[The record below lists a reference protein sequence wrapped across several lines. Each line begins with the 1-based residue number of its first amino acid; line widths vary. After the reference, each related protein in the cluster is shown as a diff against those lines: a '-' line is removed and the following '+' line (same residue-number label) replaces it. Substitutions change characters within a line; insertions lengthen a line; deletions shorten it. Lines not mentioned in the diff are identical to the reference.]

1 MAGNVKG
8 ITIEFD
14 GNTTKLD
21 KALKD
26 VKGSTKDI
34 DRELNDVNKALKFN
48 PTSVDLWRQ
57 KQDLLRQ
64 KITQTE
70 KNLQNLRNA
79 QQQLDN
85 KHVDKNS
92 EEYRK
97 LQRAII
103 ETESKLK
110 TFKGQLQA
118 IGSVKLQAVGAQ
130 MKSIGGKITAAGQSL
145 RTASR
150 YATAFTAAI
159 GAMTYKAGKWADD
172 INTMSKVYH
181 ISTEQL
187 QLYGAA
193 AKLVD
198 VDVETIAK
206 SHTKLAKNM
215 SNAAQGSEKQV
226 EAFKQ
231 LGINIKNSDGSLRSA
246 DDVFND
252 VVSSLGKMENE
263 TERDA
268 LAMTL
273 MGKSATELN
282 PLIEDGGETYKKVSE
297 TMKKYG
303 LDFIDQKTLDD
314 ANKFNDAVDTIKAVG
329 TVALQQLGTAMAG
342 YLAPAMEQ
350 VVGFFGQIAN
360 WLSNLDPQI
369 LTIVT
374 LISAG
379 LAVLSPLL
387 IVIGTLVSSI
397 GSIVA
402 GLGSLSGAFAV
413 ITGPIGMIVAAVA
426 ALVAAFVFAYNKSTQ
441 FRLAVD
447 QIFNVIKAAF
457 IPVIDSAK
465 AMLKTLWD
473 TLIDVGMTI
482 ATQLAPVLKMLMPVI
497 KALAT
502 FMAGRLKTS
511 FNMIAAVVKVVGA
524 VIKSLA
530 TIVSTVVTT
539 VGSKIASLKSKF
551 ESVANAFKKMFGGG
565 VKAPHVPLPHFSISP
580 AGWKIGDLL
589 KGKIPSLSVKWY
601 AQGGIFNG
609 PTLAGIGE
617 AGPEAVVP
625 LDKFWDRLSE
635 LQGGIVINVYGADGQ
650 SVNDLAEA
658 VKQKLIETEKRRRL
672 AWQ

>member
-34 DRELNDVNKALKFN
+34 DRELKDVNKALKFN

-159 GAMTYKAGKWADD
+159 GAMTYKAGEWADD

-342 YLAPAMEQ
+342 YLAPAMEK

-360 WLSNLDPQI
+360 WLSKLDPQI

-413 ITGPIGMIVAAVA
+413 ITGPIGLIVAAVA
-426 ALVAAFVFAYNKSTQ
+426 ALVAAFALAYNKSAE
-441 FRLAVD
+441 FRAVVNE
-447 QIFNVIKAAF
+447 IVGVVASAF
-457 IPVIDSAK
+457 KPVIQSAVSMVK
-465 AMLKTLWD
+465 ELWAAIVD
-473 TLIDVGMTI
+473 TATTI

-502 FMAGRLKTS
+502 FMAGRLKTT
-511 FNMIAAVVKVVGA
+511 FAIITTAVKILA
-524 VIKSLA
+524 TTIKSLA

-551 ESVANAFKKMFGGG
+551 DSVANAFKKMFGGG